1 MTWNIVDISFY
12 VYAFFIPYPGRTF
25 HIYPCLHQSPYI
37 FTPRYFIRLCFF
49 LVFPPKSCCGYLHGF
64 SFFGDFLCSV
74 CVAVRIV
81 IEACYLRKE
90 LNASFAFPQLH
101 RANIP
106 SIEGVQYFGSRVV
119 ISIYTSKSSRLLVC
133 WHANCTV
140 SLLRVHWISE
150 KKGHFFDLD
159 HRIII

>member
-119 ISIYTSKSSRLLVC
+119 ISIYTSSRRVFLSAGMQIALLVC
-133 WHANCTV
+133 CGYIEFQKKRDI
-140 SLLRVHWISE
+140 SSIWIIE
-150 KKGHFFDLD
+150 
-159 HRIII
+159 

>member
-1 MTWNIVDISFY
+1 M
-12 VYAFFIPYPGRTF
+12 
-25 HIYPCLHQSPYI
+25 
-37 FTPRYFIRLCFF
+37 
-49 LVFPPKSCCGYLHGF
+49 
-64 SFFGDFLCSV
+64 

-101 RANIP
+101 RANIR

-119 ISIYTSKSSRLLVC
+119 ISIYTSNRRVFLSAGMQIALLVC
-133 WHANCTV
+133 CGY
-140 SLLRVHWISE
+140 IE
-150 KKGHFFDLD
+150 FQKKKGQFFDLD